1 MLNTTSVMKM
11 TALAA
16 AIAVSGGCVSAK
28 MNPNDEAAAAAPAP
42 AKEMAKPMAA
52 PAEPTAVTSHT
63 VVKGEHLWGISSL
76 EPIYGTPFNW
86 PLIYKANS
94 DQIKDADLIYPG
106 QVLAIPRDM
115 GQSAIDAA
123 VHHAKTRGSWAVG
136 PVEATDT
143 AYLGG

>member
-1 MLNTTSVMKM
+1 MTNTTSVMKM

-28 MNPNDEAAAAAPAP
+28 MNPNDEPAAAAPAP
-42 AKEMAKPMAA
+42 VKEV
-52 PAEPTAVTSHT
+52 AEPVAAASTLVTSR
-63 VVKGEHLWGISSL
+63 VVENGDSLWHISSHDD
-76 EPIYGTPFNW
+76 IYNTPFNW
-86 PLIYKANS
+86 PLIFKANQ

-123 VHHAKTRGSWAVG
+123 VAHAKNRGAWSVG
-136 PVEATDT
+136 PTEASDT